1 MFGTDQELTR
11 TVKSLLE
18 TYLSIDDIEL
28 VNELN
33 NLLEKKSINTDDARQ
48 KIAPTTPLLE
58 TKLALIRALF
68 ALLPKFKEGWG
79 GPPLIGK

>member
-1 MFGTDQELTR
+1 MFETDQELTR

-18 TYLSIDDIEL
+18 TYLSIDDTEL
-28 VNELN
+28 VTELN
-33 NLLEKKSINTDDARQ
+33 ILLEKKSISTDDARQ
-48 KIAPTTPLLE
+48 KIAPVTPLLE